1 MFENNSLGIF
11 ATIPASLA
19 LDMAHFTGCSIPN
32 HVFRPRHYFKKYRL
46 QCLYLLY

>member
-1 MFENNSLGIF
+1 MFEYNSLGIF

-19 LDMAHFTGCSIPN
+19 PDIAHFTGSSMPI
-32 HVFRPRHYFKKYRL
+32 HVFRPSPYFKKCRL